1 MQVYRSFNIY
11 RCQKLFDQINES
23 REYYDK
29 VDQIKRKRMH
39 KDIERRKLAKEVEKE
54 EEKAWEENRDQRVKK
69 WRKFMHLLMK

>member
-1 MQVYRSFNIY
+1 
-11 RCQKLFDQINES
+11 
-23 REYYDK
+23 
-29 VDQIKRKRMH
+29 MH